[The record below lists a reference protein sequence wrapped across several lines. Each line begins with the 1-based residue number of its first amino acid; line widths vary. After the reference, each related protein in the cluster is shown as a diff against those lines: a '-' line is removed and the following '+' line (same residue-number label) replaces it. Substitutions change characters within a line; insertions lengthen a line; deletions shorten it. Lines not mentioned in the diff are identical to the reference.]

1 MGSLFTTRRM
11 KWGALAAAAVLL
23 VVCISI
29 SILFGYHS
37 YSFQQLW
44 QAWYQF
50 DGSNE
55 HLLIRTVRIPA
66 ALIGAA
72 VGASLAV
79 AGALMQVL
87 TKNPLASP
95 SVLGINA
102 GAVLAVVI
110 VLTAAGFQFSFGQ
123 MIWIAFAGAAVTS
136 ICVILLG
143 ASGRGGFRVVKLTL
157 AGAAFAAFASSITSG
172 IMLLNDRSLDELLFW
187 TVGSVSGR
195 KLEQLT
201 AILPYLAVGWLIAL
215 ALGRSFNIM
224 AMDDDIAK
232 GLGQRTWLIRGLT
245 LLAVVLLAG
254 GSVALAGPIA
264 FIGLMVPHIGR
275 FLFGANH
282 FWLIPFC
289 MLGGALL
296 LVAAD
301 ILSRFVLMPKTVPVG
316 VTTALLGVP
325 FLIYLARRRTE

>member
-1 MGSLFTTRRM
+1 M
-11 KWGALAAAAVLL
+11 KWGALAATTLLL
-23 VVCISI
+23 VVCVSI

-37 YSFQQLW
+37 FSLRQLW
-44 QAWYQF
+44 EAWYRF

-102 GAVLAVVI
+102 GAVLAVV
-110 VLTAAGFQFSFGQ
+110 VVVTAAGFQFSFGQ
-123 MIWIAFAGAAVTS
+123 MIWIAFAGAAVTAV
-136 ICVILLG
+136 CVISLG
-143 ASGRGGFRVVKLTL
+143 SSGRGGFRTVKLTL

-172 IMLLNDRSLDELLFW
+172 IMLLNDRSMDELLFW

-195 KLEQLT
+195 KLEQLA
-201 AILPYLAVGWLIAL
+201 AIVPYLAIGWFIAL
-215 ALGRSFNIM
+215 VLSRSFNVM

-232 GLGQRTWLIRGLT
+232 GLGQRIWLIRGLT
-245 LLAVVLLAG
+245 LLAIVLLAG

-289 MLGGALL
+289 MFGGALL

-301 ILSRFVLMPKTVPVG
+301 IVSRFVLMPKTIPVG

-325 FLIYLARRRTE
+325 FLIYLARRRME

>member
-1 MGSLFTTRRM
+1 MGSLFTTRRV
-11 KWGALAAAAVLL
+11 KWAALAAASVLL
-23 VVCISI
+23 VACLGI
-29 SILFGYHS
+29 SILFGYHTFS
-37 YSFQQLW
+37 LTQFW
-44 QAWYQF
+44 EAWFHF
-50 DGSNE
+50 DGSKE

-66 ALIGAA
+66 AFIGAA

-95 SVLGINA
+95 SVLGVNA
-102 GAVLAVVI
+102 GAVLAVVM
-110 VLTAAGFQFSFGQ
+110 VVTAAGFRYSFGQ
-123 MIWIAFAGAAVTS
+123 MIWIAFAGAAVTAVG
-136 ICVILLG
+136 VILLG
-143 ASGRGGFRVVKLTL
+143 SSGRGGFRAVKLTL
-157 AGAAFAAFASSITSG
+157 AGAAFAAFASSITSA

-195 KLEQLT
+195 KLEQLA
-201 AILPYLAVGWLIAL
+201 AILPYLAAGWLIAL
-215 ALGRSFNIM
+215 VLGRSFNVM

-232 GLGQRTWLIRGLT
+232 GLGQRVWLIRGLT

-301 ILSRFVLMPKTVPVG
+301 IASRFILMPKAVPVG